1 MTVPANSKG
10 HKPYGEHG
18 YALLCLLLIIAL
30 LAIAAGIAAP
40 TLAFQIKRDREEE
53 LIHRGVQY
61 TRAIREFVK
70 KTGRYP
76 SRVDE
81 LLNFG
86 GTVGGTRFLRRRYT
100 DPVTNKDFKLLTLE
114 DVMKA
119 EGQMAPPVAS
129 WEPSSGPGTAALPSA
144 GTQEAQA
151 GNTNPTPDQTSP
163 DATGPA
169 ASNSLNS
176 GVGAQNTTGFPGA
189 GVAGASGAQSGQ
201 VIGGVIVGVASSCK
215 DATIREFNHKKHY
228 NEWLFFYQPSVDPPY
243 PLKGPTPLTPPA
255 AALLPGAQGLQS
267 QSPGSQ
273 SPQFGSQTAPQQ
285 PSSPQ

>member
-1 MTVPANSKG
+1 MTAPASSK
-10 HKPYGEHG
+10 HRKPYREHG
-18 YALLCLLLIIAL
+18 YALLCLLLLIAL

-86 GTVGGTRFLRRRYT
+86 GTAGGTRFLRRRYT
-100 DPVTNKDFKLLTLE
+100 DPFTNKDFKLLTLE

-119 EGQMAPPVAS
+119 EGQMAPPITTS
-129 WEPSSGPGTAALPSA
+129 QPSSGPGTAALPSA
-144 GTQEAQA
+144 GTQETQTASPA
-151 GNTNPTPDQTSP
+151 PDQTP
-163 DATGPA
+163 DATGSA
-169 ASNSLNS
+169 ASNFLNS
-176 GVGAQNTTGFPGA
+176 GVGGQNTSGFTSA
-189 GVAGASGAQSGQ
+189 GVAGVSGSQGGQ
-201 VIGGVIVGVASSCK
+201 VTAGIIVGVASSCK

-255 AALLPGAQGLQS
+255 AALLPGGQGQS

-273 SPQFGSQTAPQQ
+273 SPLVGSQPAQQQ